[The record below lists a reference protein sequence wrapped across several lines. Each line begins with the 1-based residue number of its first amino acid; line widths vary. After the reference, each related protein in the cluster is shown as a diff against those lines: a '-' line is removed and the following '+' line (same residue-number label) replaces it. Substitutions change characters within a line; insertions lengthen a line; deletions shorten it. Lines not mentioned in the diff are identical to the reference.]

1 MVLTKQPTTMEAT
14 YVSKTVG
21 PAIAMGLAEIVQ
33 KKPTD
38 PVEYLANFLYK
49 YVENTDQQ
57 TKDKENDSL
66 IKKLRK
72 EREIE
77 EKRQAEMKRE
87 QAALRDYEE
96 ELRKEK
102 EAEDK
107 RIREMEEL
115 AKRKQEISNLAPA
128 LPSLSEEEENSVVE
142 FGETK
147 LHQLAAVDG
156 SKLASV
162 LKENYNIFAARNA
175 QFKTPREIAVELNLT
190 DNVQQIDDFIHELV
204 VQENLKQLT
213 DLIILGF
220 EDLFTIVESKYGNAD
235 QMEEKGYGKS
245 GYQIF
250 TVLPQ
255 IQEKISALKNDIDS
269 KDLESLKANL
279 TEKKLAC
286 YRDVQGKSS
295 LHTAIEKGYFEIAL
309 FLLEKC
315 PLLSKLND
323 CNEKYPADYLKEIDP
338 SSLEENEVSF
348 YETLC
353 QLLK

>member
-1 MVLTKQPTTMEAT
+1 MVLPKQPTTMEAQ
-14 YVSKTVG
+14 YVAKTVG
-21 PAIAMGLAEIVQ
+21 PAIAQGLAEIIQ
-33 KKPTD
+33 RKPND

-49 YVENTDQQ
+49 YVQNTDQMAR
-57 TKDKENDSL
+57 DKENENL
-66 IKKLRK
+66 VKKQRK
-72 EREIE
+72 EKEIE

-87 QAALRDYEE
+87 QMALRDYEE

-102 EAEDK
+102 EAEER

-147 LHQLAAVDG
+147 LHQLAAIEG
-156 SKLASV
+156 SKLAAV
-162 LKENYNIFAARNA
+162 LKESYNGFAARNS
-175 QFKTPREIAVELNLT
+175 QCKTPRDIAVELNLT
-190 DNVQQIDDFIHELV
+190 ENVQQIDEFIYELV
-204 VQENLKQLT
+204 ASENLKQLT

-220 EDLFTIVESKYGNAD
+220 DDLFSIVENKYGNAE
-235 QMEEKGYGKS
+235 QMEDKGMGKS

-250 TVLPQ
+250 TVLPT
-255 IQEKISALKNDIDS
+255 IQAKIGELKNNVES
-269 KDLESLKANL
+269 QDLNSLKANL

-286 YRDVQGKSS
+286 YRDIQGKSS
-295 LHTAIEKGYFEIAL
+295 LHTAIEKGYFEIAM

-323 CNEKYPADYLKEIDP
+323 AV
-338 SSLEENEVSF
+338 SLN
-348 YETLC
+348 
-353 QLLK
+353 QI